1 MSCGTDSLAPSAR
14 CDLIA
19 TFYVDAHGRLPDR
32 NRRYASN
39 TVIHHSTASCFL
51 LPASCFLL
59 PASCFLL
66 PASCFLLPVSCLPVI
81 TAPGAPGAPGD
92 VGVIPRSGLCNLHE
106 KSIFS

>member
-1 MSCGTDSLAPSAR
+1 MLTPMGGCRTATEDTPATPSSIT
-14 CDLIA
+14 L
-19 TFYVDAHGRLPDR
+19 
-32 NRRYASN
+32 
-39 TVIHHSTASCFL
+39 
-51 LPASCFLL
+51 LL

-81 TAPGAPGAPGD
+81 TAPGVVNAPGD